1 MLSIYC
7 AHTLDLPQKNSTFA
21 LDLHEVNPAKLEKTS
36 MKKKLIITISTL
48 TVLLLIAAAVCIEQ
62 YYRLEVCNF
71 SARNEQGH
79 GYYVYPNTS
88 ADSLLTL
95 LKNDYDI
102 ASEASFHLHARHLH
116 FHQPKPGYYH
126 FPVQIGDKHLIR
138 RLQLGEQT
146 PVRLTFT
153 QSIRTRAQLS
163 GAIARQLLLDS
174 TSIKQR
180 LDSVSYLQRY
190 GLTPETAV
198 CLFLPNTYEVYW
210 TISPDQLFDRMHREY
225 KHFWNETRLAKAQK
239 LSLTPAQVTTIASII
254 ESETNKAFEYPTIA
268 SIYINRLRKGIPLQ
282 ACPTVIF
289 AVGDFS
295 MHRVLKRHLKI
306 DSPYNTYKYPGLPPG
321 PIRLARPTVI
331 DAVLD
336 APQTDYLYMCANPDF
351 SGTHIFSSSYSK
363 HAATARRYQQELNKR
378 HIVQ

>member
-1 MLSIYC
+1 
-7 AHTLDLPQKNSTFA
+7 
-21 LDLHEVNPAKLEKTS
+21 
-36 MKKKLIITISTL
+36 MKKKRIIIIA
-48 TVLLLIAAAVCIEQ
+48 VVAVCLLIAAAACIEQ

-71 SARNEQGH
+71 IAHDEQGH
-79 GYYVYPNTS
+79 GYYIYPNTS

-95 LKNDYDI
+95 LKKDYI
-102 ASEASFHLHARHLH
+102 IGSEASFHLHTKHLH
-116 FHQPKPGYYH
+116 FQQPKPGYYH
-126 FPVQIGDKHLIR
+126 FPAQIGDKHLIR

-146 PVRLTFT
+146 PIRLTFT
-153 QSIRTRAQLS
+153 HNIRTRAQLS
-163 GAIARQLLLDS
+163 GGLARQLLMDS
-174 TSIKQR
+174 ASIQQR
-180 LDSVSYLQRY
+180 LDSVQYLRRY
-190 GLTPETAV
+190 DLTPETAV
-198 CLFLPNTYEVYW
+198 CLFIPNTYEVYW
-210 TISPDQLFDRMHREY
+210 TITPDQLFERMHKEY
-225 KHFWNETRLAKAQK
+225 KRFWNETRLTKAQK
-239 LSLTPAQVTTIASII
+239 LGLTPTQVITIASII

-363 HAATARRYQQELNKR
+363 HAATARCYQRELNKR